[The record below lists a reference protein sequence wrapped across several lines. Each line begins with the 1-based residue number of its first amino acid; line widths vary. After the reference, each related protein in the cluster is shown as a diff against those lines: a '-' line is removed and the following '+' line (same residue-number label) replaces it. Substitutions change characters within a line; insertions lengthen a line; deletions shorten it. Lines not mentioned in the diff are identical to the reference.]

1 MINRATIEKL
11 ALSFLIIEPIVKL
24 LKATISMKFLK
35 NLLLFFIALFTFQVS
50 LKAQTPVVLDKII
63 AKVDNYYLLKSELE
77 QQMQQYAQS
86 GQPAPPKCQLL
97 ESLVVGKLM
106 LAKAEIDSVLV
117 EDKRIDS
124 ELNARMEQMEQ
135 QFGSQKNIVEAYGK
149 TIASLKDELRSAIK
163 EQLTTR
169 KMQDKITGDVK
180 VTPKEVRRFF
190 DSIPK
195 DSLPYLPS
203 EVEIGQIV
211 RMAKTT
217 KAQKDELYKRLLD
230 YKRRVENGEKFED
243 LAKLYSEDIGSGKRG
258 GDLGFSKRG
267 QMVAPFE
274 AAALKLKPNQMS
286 DVVESEF
293 GYHLIKLLETRGQE
307 YHAQHIL
314 LRPDYQRLDV
324 TEPTRFLDSIRVLI
338 QRDTL
343 KFEKAAKEFS
353 EDKATQDG
361 GGMLTDPQTRSIRM
375 PLDGSMESGLYF
387 TVDTMKVGTIS
398 APMSYRTEDG
408 RSAMRILYY
417 KAKHPPHFANLQD
430 DFQRL
435 SNYTLNRKRN
445 TAIEKWFA
453 KAKDDVF
460 IYIVDE
466 YQECNVLKRG
476 Q

>member
-1 MINRATIEKL
+1 
-11 ALSFLIIEPIVKL
+11 
-24 LKATISMKFLK
+24 MKFLK
-35 NLLLFFIALFTFQVS
+35 HIFLLLIIVNSFSKSATAQV
-50 LKAQTPVVLDKII
+50 TVLDKII

-77 QQMQQYAQS
+77 TQMAQYAQS
-86 GQPAPPKCQLL
+86 GQQAPPKCQLL

-106 LAKAEIDSVLV
+106 LAKSEIDSVTV
-117 EDKRIDS
+117 EDKRVET
-124 ELNARMEQMEQ
+124 ELNSRMEQMES

-163 EQLTTR
+163 EQLVTR

-180 VTPKEVRRFF
+180 VTPKEVRRFYEA
-190 DSIPK
+190 IPK

-217 KAQKDELYKRLLD
+217 RAQKDELFRRLLD
-230 YKRRVENGEKFED
+230 YRKRVENGEKFEE
-243 LAKLYSEDIGSGKRG
+243 LAKLYSEDLGSGKRG
-258 GDLGFSKRG
+258 GDLGFAKRG

-274 AAALKLKPNQMS
+274 AAALRMKPNQMS

-293 GYHLIKLLETRGQE
+293 GFHLIKLLEVRGQE
-307 YHAQHIL
+307 YHALHIL

-324 TEPTRFLDSIRVLI
+324 IEPTHFLDSIRVLI

-343 KFEKAAKEFS
+343 KFERAAKEVS
-353 EDKATQDG
+353 EDKATQYG
-361 GGMLTDPQTRSIRM
+361 GGMIIDPQSRSIRM
-375 PLDGSMESGLYF
+375 PLDGTMESGLFF
-387 TVDTMKVGTIS
+387 TIDTMKVGTVTM
-398 APMSYRTEDG
+398 PMAYRTEDG

-417 KAKHPPHFANLQD
+417 KTKHPPHFANLVD

-435 SNYTLNRKRN
+435 SNYTLNKKKN

-460 IYIVDE
+460 IYVVDE
-466 YQECNVLKRG
+466 YKECNVMKTNTN
-476 Q
+476 

>member
-1 MINRATIEKL
+1 
-11 ALSFLIIEPIVKL
+11 
-24 LKATISMKFLK
+24 MKFLK
-35 NLLLFFIALFTFQVS
+35 HIFLLSILVS
-50 LKAQTPVVLDKII
+50 SFSKSATAQATVLDKII

-77 QQMQQYAQS
+77 TQMAQYAQS
-86 GQPAPPKCQLL
+86 GQQAPPKCQLL

-106 LAKAEIDSVLV
+106 LAKSDIDSVTV
-117 EDKRIDS
+117 EDKRVET
-124 ELNARMEQMEQ
+124 ELTSRMEQMES

-163 EQLTTR
+163 EQLITR

-180 VTPKEVRRFF
+180 VTPKEVRHFYEA
-190 DSIPK
+190 IPK

-217 KAQKDELYKRLLD
+217 RAQKDELYKRLLD
-230 YKRRVENGEKFED
+230 YKKRVENGEKFED
-243 LAKLYSEDIGSGKRG
+243 LAKLYSEDLGSGKRG
-258 GDLGFSKRG
+258 GDLGFAKRG

-274 AAALKLKPNQMS
+274 ASALKMKPNQMS

-293 GYHLIKLLETRGQE
+293 GFHLIKLLEIRGQE
-307 YHAQHIL
+307 YHALHIL

-324 TEPTRFLDSIRVLI
+324 VEPTHFLDSIRVLI

-343 KFEKAAKEFS
+343 KFEKAAKEVS
-353 EDKATQDG
+353 EDKATQFG
-361 GGMLTDPQTRSIRM
+361 GGMITDPQSRSIRM
-375 PLDGSMESGLYF
+375 PLDGTMESGLFF
-387 TVDTMKVGTIS
+387 TVDTMKVGTVS
-398 APMSYRTEDG
+398 QPMAYRTGDG

-417 KAKHPPHFANLQD
+417 KAKYPPHFANLVD

-435 SNYTLNRKRN
+435 SSYTLNKKKN
-445 TAIEKWFA
+445 TAIEKWFV

-460 IYIVDE
+460 IYVVDE
-466 YQECNVLKRG
+466 YKECNVMKTNTN
-476 Q
+476 

>member
-1 MINRATIEKL
+1 
-11 ALSFLIIEPIVKL
+11 
-24 LKATISMKFLK
+24 MKFLK
-35 NLLLFFIALFTFQVS
+35 NLIFLLTVTVIFQHS
-50 LKAQTPVVLDKII
+50 LVAQTPVVLDKII

-77 QQMQQYAQS
+77 AQLAQYAQS
-86 GQPAPPKCQLL
+86 QQPAPPKCQLL

-106 LAKAEIDSVLV
+106 LAKSEIDSVLV
-117 EDKRIDS
+117 EDKRIDA
-124 ELNARMEQMEQ
+124 ELNSRMDQMEQ

-149 TIASLKDELRSAIK
+149 TISSLKDELRSAIK

-190 DSIPK
+190 EAIPK

-217 KAQKDELYKRLLD
+217 KAQKNELYSKLLD
-230 YKRRVENGEKFED
+230 YKKRVENGEKFEE
-243 LAKLYSEDIGSGKRG
+243 LAKLYSEDLGSGKRG

-307 YHAQHIL
+307 YHALHIL

-353 EDKATQDG
+353 EDKATQDA
-361 GGMLTDPQTRSIRM
+361 GGMLTDPQSRSVRM
-375 PLDGSMESGLYF
+375 PLDGTMESGLYF

-398 APMSYRTEDG
+398 APMTYRTEDG
-408 RSAMRILYY
+408 RSAVRILYY
-417 KAKHPPHFANLQD
+417 KTKHAPHFANLED

-445 TAIEKWFA
+445 SAIETWFA

-466 YQECNVLKRG
+466 YKECNVMKVNER
-476 Q
+476 

>member
-1 MINRATIEKL
+1 
-11 ALSFLIIEPIVKL
+11 
-24 LKATISMKFLK
+24 MKFLK
-35 NLLLFFIALFTFQVS
+35 NLFLLLIVSVIFQQS
-50 LKAQTPVVLDKII
+50 LMAQTPIVLDKII

-77 QQMQQYAQS
+77 AQLQQYAQS
-86 GQPAPPKCQLL
+86 QQPAPPKCQLL

-106 LAKAEIDSVLV
+106 LAKSEIDSVTV
-117 EDKRIDS
+117 EDKRIEG
-124 ELNARMEQMEQ
+124 ELTSRMEQMEQ
-135 QFGSQKNIVEAYGK
+135 QFGSTKNIVEAYGK
-149 TIASLKDELRSAIK
+149 TISSLKDELRSAIK

-169 KMQDKITGDVK
+169 KMQEKITGEVK
-180 VTPKEVRRFF
+180 VTPKEVRRFYEE
-190 DSIPK
+190 IPK

-203 EVEIGQIV
+203 EVEVGQII

-217 KAQKDELYKRLLD
+217 KAQKEELYKRLLD
-230 YKRRVENGEKFED
+230 YKKRVENGEKFEE
-243 LAKLYSEDIGSGKRG
+243 LAKLYSEDLGSGKRG

-307 YHAQHIL
+307 YHALHIL

-324 TEPTRFLDSIRVLI
+324 TEPTRFLDSVRVLI

-343 KFEKAAKEFS
+343 KFEKAAKQFS
-353 EDKATQDG
+353 EDKATQDA

-375 PLDGSMESGLYF
+375 PLDGTMESGLYF
-387 TVDTMKVGTIS
+387 TIDTMKVGTIS

-417 KAKHPPHFANLQD
+417 KAKHPPHFANLED

-435 SNYTLNRKRN
+435 SNYTLNRKKN

-453 KAKDDVF
+453 KAKNDVF

-466 YQECNVLKRG
+466 YKECNVMKTNER
-476 Q
+476 

>member
-1 MINRATIEKL
+1 
-11 ALSFLIIEPIVKL
+11 
-24 LKATISMKFLK
+24 MKFPK
-35 NLLLFFIALFTFQVS
+35 NLFLLLTITVIFNHST
-50 LKAQTPVVLDKII
+50 KAQTPVVLDKII

-77 QQMQQYAQS
+77 AQFQQASQNGQQ
-86 GQPAPPKCQLL
+86 APPKCQLL

-106 LAKAEIDSVLV
+106 LAKSEIDSVTV
-117 EDKRIDS
+117 EEKRIDS
-124 ELNARMEQMEQ
+124 ELNSRMEQMEQ
-135 QFGSQKNIVEAYGK
+135 QFGSQKNIIEAYGK

-163 EQLTTR
+163 EQMVTR
-169 KMQDKITGDVK
+169 KMQEKITSDVK
-180 VTPKEVRRFF
+180 VTPKEVRRFYEA
-190 DSIPK
+190 IPK

-203 EVEIGQIV
+203 EVEIGHII

-217 KAQKDELYKRLLD
+217 KAQKDELYRRLLD
-230 YKRRVENGEKFED
+230 YKKRVENGEKFDE

-267 QMVAPFE
+267 AMVAPFE
-274 AAALKLKPNQMS
+274 SAALKLKPNQMS

-307 YHAQHIL
+307 YHALHIL

-343 KFEKAAKEFS
+343 KFDKAAKLHS
-353 EDKATQDG
+353 EDKSTQDA
-361 GGMLTDPQTRSIRM
+361 GGMLIDPQSRSVRM
-375 PLDGSMESGLYF
+375 PLDGTMESGLYF
-387 TVDTMKVGTIS
+387 TVDTMTVGTVS
-398 APMSYRTEDG
+398 APMAYRTEDG

-417 KAKHPPHFANLQD
+417 KTKHAPHFANLQD

-453 KAKDDVF
+453 KAKEDVF
-460 IYIVDE
+460 IYVVDE
-466 YQECNVLKRG
+466 YKDCNVMKMNG
-476 Q
+476 N

>member
-1 MINRATIEKL
+1 
-11 ALSFLIIEPIVKL
+11 
-24 LKATISMKFLK
+24 MKFLK
-35 NLLLFFIALFTFQVS
+35 KLFLLLIVSVIFQRS
-50 LKAQTPVVLDKII
+50 LMAQTPIVLDKII

-77 QQMQQYAQS
+77 AQLQQYAQS
-86 GQPAPPKCQLL
+86 QQPAPPKCQLL

-106 LAKAEIDSVLV
+106 LAKSEIDSVLV
-117 EDKRIDS
+117 DDKRIDA
-124 ELNARMEQMEQ
+124 ELNSRMEQMEQ
-135 QFGSQKNIVEAYGK
+135 QFGSTKNIVEAYGK
-149 TIASLKDELRSAIK
+149 TISSLKDELRSAIK

-169 KMQDKITGDVK
+169 KMQEKITGEVK
-180 VTPKEVRRFF
+180 VTPKEVRRFYEE
-190 DSIPK
+190 IPK

-203 EVEIGQIV
+203 EVEVGQIV

-217 KAQKDELYKRLLD
+217 KAQKEELYKRLLE
-230 YKRRVENGEKFED
+230 YKKKVENGEKFED
-243 LAKLYSEDIGSGKRG
+243 LAKLYSEDLGSGKRG

-307 YHAQHIL
+307 YHALHIL

-324 TEPTRFLDSIRVLI
+324 TEPTRFLDSVRVLI

-343 KFEKAAKEFS
+343 KFEKAAKQFS
-353 EDKATQDG
+353 EDKATQDAG
-361 GGMLTDPQTRSIRM
+361 GILTDPQSRSIKM
-375 PLDGSMESGLYF
+375 PLDGTMESGLYF
-387 TVDTMKVGTIS
+387 TIDTMKVGTIS

-408 RSAMRILYY
+408 RSAVRILYY
-417 KAKHPPHFANLQD
+417 KAKYPPHFANLQD

-435 SNYTLNRKRN
+435 SNYTLNRKKN

-453 KAKDDVF
+453 KAKNDVF

-466 YQECNVLKRG
+466 YKECNVMKTNER
-476 Q
+476 

>member
-1 MINRATIEKL
+1 
-11 ALSFLIIEPIVKL
+11 
-24 LKATISMKFLK
+24 MKFLK
-35 NLLLFFIALFTFQVS
+35 HIFLLSILISSFSQSAT
-50 LKAQTPVVLDKII
+50 AQATVLDKII

-77 QQMQQYAQS
+77 TQMAQYAQS
-86 GQPAPPKCQLL
+86 GQQAPPKCQLL

-106 LAKAEIDSVLV
+106 LAKSDIDSVTV
-117 EDKRIDS
+117 EDKRVET
-124 ELNARMEQMEQ
+124 ELNSRMEQMES

-163 EQLTTR
+163 EQLITR

-180 VTPKEVRRFF
+180 VTPKEVRRFYEA
-190 DSIPK
+190 IPK

-217 KAQKDELYKRLLD
+217 RAQKDELYKRLLD
-230 YKRRVENGEKFED
+230 YKKRVENGEKFEE
-243 LAKLYSEDIGSGKRG
+243 LAKLYSEDLGSGKRG
-258 GDLGFSKRG
+258 GDLGFAKRG

-274 AAALKLKPNQMS
+274 AAALKMKPNQMS

-293 GYHLIKLLETRGQE
+293 GFHLIKLLEIRGQE
-307 YHAQHIL
+307 YHALHIL

-324 TEPTRFLDSIRVLI
+324 VEPTHFLDSIRVLI

-343 KFEKAAKEFS
+343 KFEKAAKEVS
-353 EDKATQDG
+353 EDKATQFG
-361 GGMLTDPQTRSIRM
+361 GGMIIDPQSRSIRM
-375 PLDGSMESGLYF
+375 PLDGTMESGLFF
-387 TVDTMKVGTIS
+387 TVDTMKVGTVS
-398 APMSYRTEDG
+398 QPLAYRTEDG

-417 KAKHPPHFANLQD
+417 KAKYPPHFANLQD

-435 SNYTLNRKRN
+435 SNYTLNKKKN

-460 IYIVDE
+460 IYVVDE
-466 YQECNVLKRG
+466 YKECNVMKTNTN
-476 Q
+476 

>member
-1 MINRATIEKL
+1 
-11 ALSFLIIEPIVKL
+11 
-24 LKATISMKFLK
+24 MKFLK
-35 NLLLFFIALFTFQVS
+35 NLFLLLIVSVIFQQS
-50 LKAQTPVVLDKII
+50 LTAQTPMVLDKII
-63 AKVDNYYLLKSELE
+63 AKVDNYYLLKSELDA
-77 QQMQQYAQS
+77 QLQQYAQS
-86 GQPAPPKCQLL
+86 QQPAPPKCQLL

-106 LAKAEIDSVLV
+106 LAKSEIDSVTV
-117 EDKRIDS
+117 EDKRIEA
-124 ELNARMEQMEQ
+124 ELTSRMEQMEQ

-149 TIASLKDELRSAIK
+149 TISSLKDELRSAIK

-169 KMQDKITGDVK
+169 KMQDKITGEVK
-180 VTPKEVRRFF
+180 VTPKEVRRFYEE
-190 DSIPK
+190 IPK

-203 EVEIGQIV
+203 EVEVGQIV

-230 YKRRVENGEKFED
+230 YKKRIENGEKFED
-243 LAKLYSEDIGSGKRG
+243 LAKLYSEDLGSGKRG
-258 GDLGFSKRG
+258 GDLGFAKRG

-274 AAALKLKPNQMS
+274 AAALKMKPNQMS

-307 YHAQHIL
+307 YHALHIL

-324 TEPTRFLDSIRVLI
+324 TAPTRFLDSVRVLI

-343 KFEKAAKEFS
+343 KFEKAAKQFS
-353 EDKATQDG
+353 EDKATQDA
-361 GGMLTDPQTRSIRM
+361 GGMLTDPQSRSIKM
-375 PLDGSMESGLYF
+375 ALDGTMESGLYF
-387 TVDTMKVGTIS
+387 TIDTMKVGTVS

-417 KAKHPPHFANLQD
+417 KAKHPPHFANLED

-435 SNYTLNRKRN
+435 SNYTLNKKKN
-445 TAIEKWFA
+445 TAIEKWFV
-453 KAKDDVF
+453 KAKNDVF

-466 YQECNVLKRG
+466 YKECNVMKTNER
-476 Q
+476 

>member
-1 MINRATIEKL
+1 
-11 ALSFLIIEPIVKL
+11 
-24 LKATISMKFLK
+24 MKFLK
-35 NLLLFFIALFTFQVS
+35 HIFLLSILICSFSKSATAQV
-50 LKAQTPVVLDKII
+50 TVLDKII

-77 QQMQQYAQS
+77 TQMAQYAQS
-86 GQPAPPKCQLL
+86 GQQAPPKCQLL

-106 LAKAEIDSVLV
+106 LAKSDIDSVTV
-117 EDKRIDS
+117 EDKRVET
-124 ELNARMEQMEQ
+124 ELTSRMEQMES

-163 EQLTTR
+163 EQLITR

-180 VTPKEVRRFF
+180 VTPKEVRRFYEA
-190 DSIPK
+190 IPK

-217 KAQKDELYKRLLD
+217 RAQKDELYKRLLD
-230 YKRRVENGEKFED
+230 YKKRVENGEKFEE
-243 LAKLYSEDIGSGKRG
+243 LAKLYSEDLGSGKRG
-258 GDLGFSKRG
+258 GDLGFAKRG

-274 AAALKLKPNQMS
+274 AAALKMKPNQMS

-293 GYHLIKLLETRGQE
+293 GFHLIKLLEIRGQE
-307 YHAQHIL
+307 YHALHIL

-324 TEPTRFLDSIRVLI
+324 VEPTHFLDSIRVLI

-343 KFEKAAKEFS
+343 KFERAAKEVS
-353 EDKATQDG
+353 EDKNTQYG
-361 GGMLTDPQTRSIRM
+361 GGMLTDPQSRSIRM
-375 PLDGSMESGLYF
+375 PLDGTMESGLFF
-387 TVDTMKVGTIS
+387 TIDTMKVGTVS
-398 APMSYRTEDG
+398 QPMTYRTEDG

-435 SNYTLNRKRN
+435 SSYTLNKKKN
-445 TAIEKWFA
+445 TAIEKWFT

-460 IYIVDE
+460 IYVVDE
-466 YQECNVLKRG
+466 YKECNVMKTNTN
-476 Q
+476 

>member
-1 MINRATIEKL
+1 MA
-11 ALSFLIIEPIVKL
+11 
-24 LKATISMKFLK
+24 
-35 NLLLFFIALFTFQVS
+35 
-50 LKAQTPVVLDKII
+50 
-63 AKVDNYYLLKSELE
+63 
-77 QQMQQYAQS
+77 QYAQS
-86 GQPAPPKCQLL
+86 GQQAPPKCQLL

-106 LAKAEIDSVLV
+106 LAKSEIDSVTVDEKRV
-117 EDKRIDS
+117 ET
-124 ELNARMEQMEQ
+124 ELTSRMEQMES

-163 EQLTTR
+163 EQLVTR
-169 KMQDKITGDVK
+169 KMQEKITGDVK
-180 VTPKEVRRFF
+180 VTPKEVRRFYEA
-190 DSIPK
+190 IPK

-230 YKRRVENGEKFED
+230 YKKRVENGEKFEE
-243 LAKLYSEDIGSGKRG
+243 LAKLYSEDLGSGKRG
-258 GDLGFSKRG
+258 GDLGFAKRG

-274 AAALKLKPNQMS
+274 AAALKMKPNQMS

-293 GYHLIKLLETRGQE
+293 GFHLIKLLEIRGQE
-307 YHAQHIL
+307 YHALHIL

-324 TEPTRFLDSIRVLI
+324 IEPTRFLDSVRILI
-338 QRDTL
+338 QRDSL

-361 GGMLTDPQTRSIRM
+361 GGMLIDPQSRSIRM
-375 PLDGSMESGLYF
+375 PLDGTMESGLFF
-387 TVDTMKVGTIS
+387 TVDTMKVGTLTQ
-398 APMSYRTEDG
+398 PMAYRTEDG

-417 KAKHPPHFANLQD
+417 KAKHSPHFANLVD

-435 SNYTLNRKRN
+435 SSYTLNKKKN

-466 YQECNVLKRG
+466 YKECNVMKSNTN
-476 Q
+476 

>member
-1 MINRATIEKL
+1 
-11 ALSFLIIEPIVKL
+11 
-24 LKATISMKFLK
+24 MKFLK
-35 NLLLFFIALFTFQVS
+35 NLFLLLIVSVIFQQS
-50 LKAQTPVVLDKII
+50 LMAQTPIVLDKII

-77 QQMQQYAQS
+77 AQLQQYAQS
-86 GQPAPPKCQLL
+86 QQPAPPKCQLL

-106 LAKAEIDSVLV
+106 LAKSEIDSVTV
-117 EDKRIDS
+117 EDKRIEG
-124 ELNARMEQMEQ
+124 ELTSRMEQMEQ
-135 QFGSQKNIVEAYGK
+135 QFGSTKNIVEAYGK
-149 TIASLKDELRSAIK
+149 TISSLKDELRSAIK

-169 KMQDKITGDVK
+169 KMQEKITGEVK
-180 VTPKEVRRFF
+180 VTPKEVRRFYEE
-190 DSIPK
+190 IPK

-203 EVEIGQIV
+203 EVEVGQII

-217 KAQKDELYKRLLD
+217 KAQKEELYKRLLD
-230 YKRRVENGEKFED
+230 YKKRVENGEKFED
-243 LAKLYSEDIGSGKRG
+243 LAKLYSEDLGSGKRG

-307 YHAQHIL
+307 YHALHIL

-324 TEPTRFLDSIRVLI
+324 TEPTRFLDSVRVLI

-343 KFEKAAKEFS
+343 KFEKAAKQFS
-353 EDKATQDG
+353 EDKATQDA

-375 PLDGSMESGLYF
+375 PLDGTMESGLYF
-387 TVDTMKVGTIS
+387 TIDTMKVGTIS

-417 KAKHPPHFANLQD
+417 KAKHPPHFANLED

-435 SNYTLNRKRN
+435 SNYTLNRKKN

-453 KAKDDVF
+453 KAKNDVF

-466 YQECNVLKRG
+466 YKECNVMKTNER
-476 Q
+476 